1 VIRLATEAD
10 WEAIPEIHRVAF
22 GDHGDDVA
30 LLVEE
35 LRESEWYEPSLSFV
49 AEEDGTVVGHVM
61 NTWNWLEGGSP
72 RALQLSPL
80 GVLPEHQSRGH
91 GSALVRASLD
101 AVRAR
106 GEPLLV
112 LEGNPKYYGRFG
124 FVRADELGLLPPPEC
139 LVDWAFQVAVLD
151 PAVPVP
157 QGRVVY
163 SPPFVVNAQQAARRR
178 GRSEAPGGETEN
190 V

>member
-1 VIRLATEAD
+1 MIRLATEAD
-10 WEAIPEIHRVAF
+10 RAVIPEIHRAAF

-30 LLVEE
+30 WLVEE
-35 LRESEWYEPSLSFV
+35 LRASEWYEPGLSFV
-49 AEEDGTVVGHVM
+49 AEEDGAAVGHVL
-61 NTWNWLEGGSP
+61 NTWNWLEGGTP
-72 RALQLSPL
+72 RLLQLSPL
-80 GVLPEHQSRGH
+80 GVLPEHQGRGH

-106 GEPLLV
+106 GESLLV

-139 LVDWAFQVAVLD
+139 LYDMAFQVAVLD

-163 SPPFVVNAQQAARRR
+163 SPPFCVNAQQAARRR
-178 GRSEAPGGETEN
+178 ERGAAPGGGHEN